1 MNPTLKYQEG
11 YKYQV
16 YEDYSIQT
24 TVKPKEVIF
33 SDFIVLEENGMIHI
47 KKGYAWDGAS
57 GPAIDTKNFRIG
69 SLIHDALYQL
79 MDEKQLNPKIYKELA
94 DKELVR
100 LTRNDKMSKFRC
112 WWVFEA
118 VDYGGGRSGWTK
130 NPVLTAPI

>member
-1 MNPTLKYQEG
+1 MNPTLKYQAG

-24 TVKPKEVIF
+24 TVKPKEIIF
-33 SDFIVLEENGMIHI
+33 LDFIVLEENGMMHI
-47 KKGYAWDGAS
+47 KKGYAWNGANF
-57 GPAIDTKNFRIG
+57 PAIDTKNFMIG

-79 MDEKQLNPKIYKELA
+79 MDEGYLDPVIWKPRA

-100 LTRNDKMSKFRC
+100 LTWNDEMSKLRC
-112 WWVFEA
+112 WWVFKG
-118 VDYGGGRSGWTK
+118 VNYGGGRKGWNK

>member
-1 MNPTLKYQEG
+1 MNPTLKYQKG

-24 TVKPKEVIF
+24 TVKPKEIVF

-118 VDYGGGRSGWTK
+118 VDYG
-130 NPVLTAPI
+130 